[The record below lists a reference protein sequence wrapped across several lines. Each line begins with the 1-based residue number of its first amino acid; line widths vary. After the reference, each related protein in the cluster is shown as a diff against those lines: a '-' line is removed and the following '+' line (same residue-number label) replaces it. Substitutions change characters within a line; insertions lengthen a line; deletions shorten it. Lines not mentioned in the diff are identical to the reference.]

1 MHHFIYPKKSTSLNL
16 AFDINEMKEKGLSV
30 SNFLDSA
37 VKNISMGDLL
47 DSFAAIGAY
56 GFVGDLSS
64 AIYEGEQKMIRA
76 GEFLLKPAV
85 LQDMMVGV
93 DTATRFLLDYGDYG
107 FKNSIARVPKTL
119 SPAFGTITRQAMRR
133 LWTPGQ
139 EETYTKY
146 RRGIIKSEMLE
157 AFLDGDDERALRLLT
172 AWNRANPDRPFSY
185 NDISWKTMWE
195 KAKRKA
201 EKRLNP

>member
-1 MHHFIYPKKSTSLNL
+1 MSVNNFIN
-16 AFDINEMKEKGLSV
+16 
-30 SNFLDSA
+30 SA
-37 VKNISMGDLL
+37 IKNISIGDLA
-47 DSFAAIGAY
+47 DSFSAIGAF
-56 GFVGDLSS
+56 GFVGDV
-64 AIYEGEQKMIRA
+64 AQAMYDGEQKMIRA

-85 LQDMMVGV
+85 VQDMMVGV

-107 FKNSIARVPKTL
+107 FKNSIARMPKTL
-119 SPAFGTITRQAMRR
+119 APAFGTVARQVARR

-139 EETYTKY
+139 EETYDKY
-146 RRGIIKSEMLE
+146 RRGIIKSDMLD
-157 AFLDGDDERALRLLT
+157 AFLDEDMDKALQLLA

-185 NDISWKTMWE
+185 NDINWKTMWD